1 MKTFVYKAASRDG
14 AISNGKL
21 AAADRSSALDPIET
35 LGLQPL
41 SLTEEAAGKKPKETE
56 RGHQQEPIRLKLTE
70 VLEFTEEL
78 AELLRGGIHLER
90 SLAIIERRKGKS
102 RLPLIAREIR
112 SRIRDGKTLSDA
124 LRSSSPD
131 FGELYCRLVAAGEES
146 GALTG
151 ILTRQAE
158 HLKALQAL
166 KSGVIFAMIYPAFLC
181 LSAVGVVVMFVTY
194 LIPKLMDLLEST
206 GGSLPGGARFIIGLS
221 ESFKSTWGF
230 WLGLIVG
237 LILFC
242 SWFARHRSLEWDKF
256 LMASPLLGKVLHLRQ
271 QVLFLETM
279 SSLLENGL
287 PIVNALSLTRNAI
300 PSPMYRKEIDLIRA
314 RVQDGEGLSNS
325 LVHSSCFPTILTDLI
340 SVGEET
346 GDLSGAMERASVR
359 FEAELKR
366 NVERISAIIQPTVVI
381 VMAVMVGF
389 MAYLM
394 ISAIFQ
400 TVSGLGA

>member
-1 MKTFVYKAASRDG
+1 
-14 AISNGKL
+14 
-21 AAADRSSALDPIET
+21 
-35 LGLQPL
+35 
-41 SLTEEAAGKKPKETE
+41 
-56 RGHQQEPIRLKLTE
+56 
-70 VLEFTEEL
+70 
-78 AELLRGGIHLER
+78 
-90 SLAIIERRKGKS
+90 
-102 RLPLIAREIR
+102 
-112 SRIRDGKTLSDA
+112 
-124 LRSSSPD
+124 
-131 FGELYCRLVAAGEES
+131 
-146 GALTG
+146 
-151 ILTRQAE
+151 
-158 HLKALQAL
+158 
-166 KSGVIFAMIYPAFLC
+166 MIYPAFLC

-300 PSPMYRKEIDLIRA
+300 P

-359 FEAELKR
+359 FEADLKR

>member
-1 MKTFVYKAASRDG
+1 MRTFLYKAASRDG
-14 AISNGKL
+14 AISNGRI
-21 AAADRSSALDPIET
+21 AAADRTSALDQIEV

-41 SLTEEAAGKKPKETE
+41 SLTEEVPGRKPKEAAQ
-56 RGHQQEPIRLKLTE
+56 GHHQEPVRLKPAE

-102 RLPLIAREIR
+102 RLPLIALELR

-124 LRSSSPD
+124 LRHSSPD

-146 GALTG
+146 GALNR
-151 ILTRQAE
+151 ILARQAE

-166 KSGVIFAMIYPAFLC
+166 KSGVVFAMIYPAFLC
-181 LSAVGVVVMFVTY
+181 LSAVGVIVMFVTF

-221 ESFKSTWGF
+221 ESFQSTWGF
-230 WLGLIVG
+230 WLGLTVAV
-237 LILFC
+237 ILFG
-242 SWFARHRSLEWDKF
+242 SWFARHRSMEWDR
-256 LMASPLLGKVLHLRQ
+256 LLLGSPLLGKVMHLRQ

-287 PIVNALSLTRNAI
+287 PIVNALSLTRNAM
-300 PSPMYRKEIDLIRA
+300 PSPFYRKEIDLIRT
-314 RVQDGEGLSNS
+314 RVQDGEGLSDS
-325 LVHSSCFPTILTDLI
+325 LVHSACFPTILTDLI

-346 GDLSGAMERASVR
+346 GDLSGALERASVR

-381 VMAVMVGF
+381 LMAVMVGF